1 LILWHDI
8 NCHDRILNWREWR
21 QHIAKL
27 STDDCLKAIAEAWAR
42 APQVNHYLSPD
53 IPEDW
58 PDPWQLIN
66 DNIYCDLSIALG
78 MFYTVT
84 LLERSDLDNVRLEI
98 YQSNDGW
105 INLCS
110 INSGLCLLNWS
121 PQAIVNTSTVPLPN
135 RPTFNYSKLDLI
147 SKLH

>member
-1 LILWHDI
+1 MILWHNI

-21 QHIAKL
+21 RSI
-27 STDDCLKAIAEAWAR
+27 STLPPEACVNAIADAWAR

-66 DNIYCDLSIALG
+66 DNIYCDLAIALG
-78 MFYTVT
+78 MFYTVA
-84 LLERSDLDNVRLEI
+84 LLERKDLDNVRLDI
-98 YQSNDGW
+98 HNIDDNW
-105 INLCS
+105 VNLCS
-110 INSGLCLLNWS
+110 IDSGFYVLNWS
-121 PQAIVNTSTVPLPN
+121 PHSVLNISTVPLKN
-135 RPTFNYSKLDLI
+135 HPTFTYSKLDLT